1 MLFILS
7 VQLLIMI
14 KCMLSNVRSFVK
26 NSDAVISLL
35 IRESY
40 DLVFLSESWLTPNI
54 EVSSLLGVANSQ
66 YTHLRCDRARRKGG
80 GVLILI
86 RNAIPHNIVFSESVP
101 EAYEIIVIDAYLN
114 LTTVRFVLIYRTPS
128 CNALK
133 TNLLLKAISD
143 FSSHDGATLVLGDFN
158 MADASVYQSDAGNS
172 VSKEFVQTLYSHEFV
187 QLVHTPTRGSSIL
200 DLVFC
205 NRRFLV
211 SGVNVLPPIGTRFLL
226 NIYKPDPQVALV
238 RDFSRVDWRAVGDYL
253 GGVDWIGSFGSV
265 CSVNDK
271 YELFLSILNDVINTF
286 VPLCNVK
293 RGYRSLP
300 GYLDRM
306 ITRCA
311 DLWDLAVKE
320 NTETCWTSYKQ
331 FTRKLDKAL
340 AKYYASVE
348 NKIIASKVPSKLY
361 NYINSRLKARN
372 KLPALVVDE
381 SHLAISDKDK
391 AELLA
396 EKFQLAFFKPL
407 RTIHGRPHAT
417 LSCHG
422 TNSLVSSGG
431 DI

>member
-1 MLFILS
+1 
-7 VQLLIMI
+7 
-14 KCMLSNVRSFVK
+14 LSNVRSFVK

-66 YTHLRCDRARRKGG
+66 YTHLRCDPTRRKGG

-86 RNAIPHNIVFSESVP
+86 RSAIPHNIVLSESVP

-158 MADASVYQSDAGNS
+158 MADAACIKVM
-172 VSKEFVQTLYSHEFV
+172 QTLYSHEFV

-211 SGVNVLPPIGTRFLL
+211 SGVNVLPPIGTSDHA
-226 NIYKPDPQVALV
+226 YCSSALV

-253 GGVDWIGSFGSV
+253 GGVDWIGSFNSV

-286 VPLCNVK
+286 VPLCKVK
-293 RGYRSLP
+293 RGYRFLP

-320 NTETCWTSYKQ
+320 NTES
-331 FTRKLDKAL
+331 AG
-340 AKYYASVE
+340 
-348 NKIIASKVPSKLY
+348 
-361 NYINSRLKARN
+361 
-372 KLPALVVDE
+372 
-381 SHLAISDKDK
+381 
-391 AELLA
+391 LL
-396 EKFQLAFFKPL
+396 
-407 RTIHGRPHAT
+407 
-417 LSCHG
+417 
-422 TNSLVSSGG
+422 TNSLLERW
-431 DI
+431 IRPLRNTMQALRIK